1 MNTALL
7 HMLQVSD
14 SVFPIG
20 AFTLSNG
27 LETFVQKDKLKNSGD
42 LEAYVANT
50 LSFLP
55 YNELGFFAQVYY
67 KCFDISGSI
76 ESKKLIALDALY
88 AAYKSPFEVR
98 RGSEKLCQRFLKVWE
113 RIEVLPHL
121 ALYQQLIK
129 ERVCTGHHALAL
141 ALFVKDKGISYEEG
155 AHIYTYSIT
164 SGIVSN
170 AVKNVPL
177 SQLDGQVVLNK
188 AMPLMEK
195 AVALAKEVAREEL
208 GIGGSA
214 FDIYAMQHET
224 LYSRLYMS

>member
-20 AFTLSNG
+20 SFTLSNG
-27 LETFVQKDKLKNSGD
+27 LETFVQKDKLKSSGG
-42 LEAYVANT
+42 LEIYVANT

-55 YNELGFFAQVYY
+55 YNELGFFAQVHHS
-67 KCFDISGSI
+67 CFDDSRNINK
-76 ESKKLIALDALY
+76 EELVRLDALY

-113 RIEVLPHL
+113 KIENLPHL
-121 ALYQQLIK
+121 TLYQQLIK
-129 ERVCTGHHALAL
+129 EKVCTGHHAIAL

-155 AHIYTYSIT
+155 ALIYVYSIT
-164 SGIVSN
+164 SGIVTN
-170 AVKNVPL
+170 AVKSVPL

-195 AVALAKEVAREEL
+195 AVALAKETTCEEL
-208 GIGGSA
+208 GIGGSG